1 MMWFM
6 LQVHEHI
13 LWYLAT
19 EEPSKPDTIG
29 TVLNGEVSSFQGL
42 LSTFL
47 ELRLCD
53 QVSCIGGILNSWVSL
68 YRGSTV

>member
-6 LQVHEHI
+6 LQVYEHI
-13 LWYLAT
+13 LWYLHRLAT

-47 ELRLCD
+47 EPGAYEPPEGRKERPTAFESERL
-53 QVSCIGGILNSWVSL
+53 
-68 YRGSTV
+68 

>member
-6 LQVHEHI
+6 LQVHKHI
-13 LWYLAT
+13 LWYLHRLAT
-19 EEPSKPDTIG
+19 EEPSKPDTIW
-29 TVLNGEVSSFQGL
+29 TEYRVLNGEVSSFQGL

-47 ELRLCD
+47 ELMKCSVL
-53 QVSCIGGILNSWVSL
+53 GNSL